1 VSRGRLTALLAL
13 TVSAALLSP
22 ASTSGDHLRINAEVS
37 AEVTGLR
44 STDFWIVELRWRAS
58 CPAGEEGRTWFDG
71 RLELVNVETGER
83 IAVGAVTHTIPGRKN
98 VSGRRETYVAGRA
111 RPQRLR
117 PVLEINC
124 YLVGPLH
131 SNPEAQTEVS
141 GVAVLIPAKL
151 AATGGGG
158 GGGVGGGDSGGGD
171 PTAPR
176 GPRGC
181 KAALLGTNRPDRLT
195 GDGAGEVIV
204 GFGARDRLR
213 GRGGHDCLIGGK
225 GGDRLD
231 GEEGNDRL
239 TGGTGGDVLVDRR
252 GFNAFDAGRGNDFVN
267 ARNGVREPVLCGRGR
282 DRARVDRRDRVR
294 SCERLSRSA

>member
-13 TVSAALLSP
+13 AVSAALLSP
-22 ASTSGDHLRINAEVS
+22 ATTSGDHLRINAEVS
-37 AEVTGLR
+37 AQVTGLR

-83 IAVGAVTHTIPGRKN
+83 IAVSGVTHTIPGRKN
-98 VSGRRETYVAGRA
+98 VSGRRETYVAARE

-141 GVAVLIPAKL
+141 GTAVLIPAKL
-151 AATGGGG
+151 AGPGGGGGG
-158 GGGVGGGDSGGGD
+158 GGGVGGGNGD

-239 TGGTGGDVLVDRR
+239 TGGSGGDVLVDRE
-252 GFNAFDAGRGNDFVN
+252 GFNAFDAGRGNDYVN